1 MCVHV
6 CVCVQKYMY
15 VRVSLVSMYF
25 VIHVYYVGCL
35 SGQYDEDFD
44 PSTDLDGDDHSPVDE
59 LALSFE
65 DIGTLRKSLEDS
77 LRDSY
82 HSKSADS
89 ENSSDYDSCTEEL
102 DSTDEISPSTSP
114 LPQFKE
120 NGIMLEFES
129 QPRSTMSLSSRP
141 STVKQVNP
149 KQKPID
155 TPSHEVIDNTQGV
168 HESQVSLKTA
178 PLSPLRSSVLNS
190 TTHHPIQT
198 QAGAPMMTNS
208 QNTRL
213 VHLANRSLSA
223 TRKKQNLSLDEDHES
238 TQAVLDAVS
247 LENKALGAKVDEPSP
262 AVTNLDPGSPSLV
275 LGQISKLVSKDSS
288 SGVQAPPTTD
298 VDDQQYNIDNRSK
311 VASRMATDQQ
321 VYDHTGTVS
330 KTSKGENLSK
340 GFGSPISSSPF
351 KPVLVSR
358 YKSHSQTK
366 SPRERDPDST
376 HDPAPP
382 HGGSEGERES
392 LTEHTLSVIT
402 AKVREMDAR

>member
-1 MCVHV
+1 MCTHIL
-6 CVCVQKYMY
+6 
-15 VRVSLVSMYF
+15 SHVSMYF
-25 VIHVYYVGCL
+25 VICVGCL

-44 PSTDLDGDDHSPVDE
+44 PSTDQDGDDHSPVDE

-77 LRDSY
+77 LRDSIID

-102 DSTDEISPSTSP
+102 DSTDDISPSTSP

-129 QPRSTMSLSSRP
+129 QPRSTVILSSRP

-155 TPSHEVIDNTQGV
+155 TLSHEVIDNTQSV
-168 HESQVSLKTA
+168 HKSQVSLKTA
-178 PLSPLRSSVLNS
+178 PLSQLHSSVLNS
-190 TTHHPIQT
+190 TTHHLIQT

-223 TRKKQNLSLDEDHES
+223 TRKKQNLSLDEDDES

-247 LENKALGAKVDEPSP
+247 LENKALGAKVDEHSP
-262 AVTNLDPGSPSLV
+262 AVANLDPGSPSLV
-275 LGQISKLVSKDSS
+275 LGQISKLVPIDSS
-288 SGVQAPPTTD
+288 SGVQAPPTTCPTD

-311 VASRMATDQQ
+311 VANRMATDQQ
-321 VYDHTGTVS
+321 VYDYAETVS